1 MFEKVSTRTS
11 QKAGVLRRGIAW
23 IVDILFLSIFFFPI
37 TYLYSGKWI
46 MGPEEH
52 LWGISDPICLVFLFI
67 IFTYLILME
76 AYIGWTVGK
85 RITGMRVVDRNGNKI
100 GLSKSAIRNLLRLV
114 DGLPAF
120 NLLGIILIARSLTGQ
135 RFGDRVAQT
144 YVFRSTRKLYD
155 HP

>member
-1 MFEKVSTRTS
+1 MN

-23 IVDILFLSIFFFPI
+23 IVDILFLSIFFFPA

-67 IFTYLILME
+67 IFAYLIVME
-76 AYIGWTVGK
+76 AYVGWTFGK
-85 RITGMRVVDRNGNKI
+85 RLLGMKVVDGSGI
-100 GLSKSAIRNLLRLV
+100 HVGLKKSVIRNLLRLV

-120 NLLGIILIARSLTGQ
+120 NILGVVLISSSEKGQ
-135 RFGDRVAQT
+135 RFGDRVAKT
-144 YVFRSTRKLYD
+144 YVVNLR
-155 HP
+155 